1 MGITVASFKIYKIS
15 FRIKEIIELFRLYR
29 LTWDCKLF
37 GWLKK
42 RQENELIKLFYQN
55 SKAFH
60 YFTLEQ
66 EAAEE
71 EGLQVTTKF
80 SEKAEICNQLSIK
93 FSETK
98 SLSVDEQ
105 KLALDLN
112 REARDIYELLRKE
125 RNEISKVFGSKLELV
140 PKFDDNFKPLLGWD
154 DYITE
159 WKSQD

>member
-1 MGITVASFKIYKIS
+1 M
-15 FRIKEIIELFRLYR
+15 
-29 LTWDCKLF
+29 
-37 GWLKK
+37 
-42 RQENELIKLFYQN
+42 
-55 SKAFH
+55 
-60 YFTLEQ
+60 
-66 EAAEE
+66 
-71 EGLQVTTKF
+71 
-80 SEKAEICNQLSIK
+80 
-93 FSETK
+93 
-98 SLSVDEQ
+98 DEQ